1 MDIQTILSSVLDEAY
16 LPNEYPA
23 LAALEDEWTLN
34 RPFEGLRVLV
44 ATPIY
49 RNTMTQYRALLAGGA
64 KLLVGFWGVND
75 GEIVDFLKDNG
86 ILVVTPAEML
96 EAESRGEFVD
106 LVLDCAGSFA
116 GLHPKFGF
124 VELTRSGVQH
134 YNDAKKP
141 VYVADSGFVKRI
153 ETSLGTGDGYFR
165 ALEKL
170 GYGESFEG
178 KRLLV
183 FGSGKVGS
191 GIALQGVRRGCN
203 VTVVTDLKRAQ
214 SEQPVLSENAE
225 NAAKLENAEN
235 AANLENAANSADSA
249 TPTSEA
255 LEIMPAGDFS
265 PILLQNGVEVVDCH
279 DYESVSS
286 LIYAADFVVTATGVK
301 YALAAPE
308 LQDSLLSTTAILA
321 NMGVEDEYGEFLP
334 AERVLNKKGP
344 LNFILEEPTHLKYI
358 DTSLALHA
366 ALAELLVQEA
376 KTAAPGERTTS
387 ESEAVATSGN
397 AVGLR
402 FPPQELEQ
410 RLLSIAI
417 QDGVIGPE
425 VCDMLG
431 GLPADYD

>member
-1 MDIQTILSSVLDEAY
+1 MDILTILSSVLDEAY

-23 LAALEDEWTLN
+23 LAALEDDWAVK
-34 RPFEGLRVLV
+34 RPFDGLRVLV

-64 KLLVGFWGVND
+64 KLLVGFWGMND
-75 GEIVDFLKDNG
+75 GKIVEFLKDNDVP
-86 ILVVTPAEML
+86 VVTPAEML

-116 GLHPKFGF
+116 GLHPKIGF

-134 YNDAKKP
+134 YNGAKKP
-141 VYVADSGFVKRI
+141 VYVADSGIVKRI

-203 VTVVTDLKRAQ
+203 VTVVTDLSRLNAQ
-214 SEQPVLSENAE
+214 NS
-225 NAAKLENAEN
+225 
-235 AANLENAANSADSA
+235 ANSADSA
-249 TPTSEA
+249 GAANASTSANSATPASETQEA
-255 LEIMPAGDFS
+255 MPAGDFS

-279 DYESVSS
+279 DYEVVSS
-286 LIYAADFVVTATGVK
+286 LIYASDFVVTATGVK
-301 YALAAPE
+301 NALASPE
-308 LQDSLLSTTAILA
+308 LQEPLLSTMALLA
-321 NMGVEDEYGEFLP
+321 NMGVEDEYGEAIP
-334 AERVLNKKGP
+334 AERVLNNKGP

-376 KTAAPGERTTS
+376 GKGCS
-387 ESEAVATSGN
+387 
-397 AVGLR
+397 GLR
-402 FPPQELEQ
+402 YPPEELEQ

-417 QDGVIGPE
+417 QDGIIGPE
-425 VCDMLG
+425 ICDMLG
-431 GLPADYD
+431 IVPSEYDY

>member
-1 MDIQTILSSVLDEAY
+1 MDILTILSSVLDEAY

-23 LAALEDEWTLN
+23 LAALEDDWAVK
-34 RPFEGLRVLV
+34 RPFDGLRVLV

-64 KLLVGFWGVND
+64 KLLVGFWGMND
-75 GEIVDFLKDNG
+75 GKIVEFLKDNC
-86 ILVVTPAEML
+86 IPVVSPAEML

-116 GLHPKFGF
+116 GLHPKIGF

-134 YNDAKKP
+134 YNGAKKP
-141 VYVADSGFVKRI
+141 VYVADSGIVKRI

-203 VTVVTDLKRAQ
+203 VTVVTDLSRLNAQ
-214 SEQPVLSENAE
+214 NS
-225 NAAKLENAEN
+225 
-235 AANLENAANSADSA
+235 ANSADSA
-249 TPTSEA
+249 GAANTSAAAKASTSANSATPASETQEA
-255 LEIMPAGDFS
+255 MPAGDFS
-265 PILLQNGVEVVDCH
+265 AILLQNGVDVVDCH

-301 YALAAPE
+301 NALASPE
-308 LQDSLLSTTAILA
+308 LQEPLFSTMALLA
-321 NMGVEDEYGEFLP
+321 NMGVEDEYGEAIP
-334 AERVLNKKGP
+334 AERVLNNKGP

-376 KTAAPGERTTS
+376 GKGCS
-387 ESEAVATSGN
+387 
-397 AVGLR
+397 GLR
-402 FPPQELEQ
+402 YPPEELEQ

-425 VCDMLG
+425 ICDMLG
-431 GLPADYD
+431 IVPSEYD

>member
-1 MDIQTILSSVLDEAY
+1 MDILTILSSVLDEAY

-23 LAALEDEWTLN
+23 LAALEDDWAVK
-34 RPFEGLRVLV
+34 RPFDGLRVLV

-64 KLLVGFWGVND
+64 KLLVGFWGMND
-75 GEIVDFLKDNG
+75 GKIVEFLKDNDVP
-86 ILVVTPAEML
+86 VVTPAEML

-116 GLHPKFGF
+116 GLHPKIGF

-134 YNDAKKP
+134 YNGAKKP
-141 VYVADSGFVKRI
+141 VYVADTGIVKRI

-203 VTVVTDLKRAQ
+203 VTVVTDLSRLNAQ
-214 SEQPVLSENAE
+214 NS
-225 NAAKLENAEN
+225 
-235 AANLENAANSADSA
+235 ANSADSA
-249 TPTSEA
+249 GAANTSAAAKASTSANSATPASETQEA
-255 LEIMPAGDFS
+255 MPAGDFS
-265 PILLQNGVEVVDCH
+265 PILLQNGVDVVDCH
-279 DYESVSS
+279 DYEVVSS
-286 LIYAADFVVTATGVK
+286 LIYASDFVVTATGVK

-308 LQDSLLSTTAILA
+308 LQEPLLSTMALLA
-321 NMGVEDEYGEFLP
+321 NMGVEDEYGEAIP
-334 AERVLNKKGP
+334 AERVLNNKGP

-376 KTAAPGERTTS
+376 GKGDS
-387 ESEAVATSGN
+387 
-397 AVGLR
+397 GLR
-402 FPPQELEQ
+402 YPPEELEQ

-417 QDGVIGPE
+417 QDGIIGPE
-425 VCDMLG
+425 ICDMLG
-431 GLPADYD
+431 IVPSEYDY

>member
-1 MDIQTILSSVLDEAY
+1 MDILTILSSVLDEAY

-23 LAALEDEWTLN
+23 LAALEDDWAVK
-34 RPFEGLRVLV
+34 RPFDGLRVLV

-64 KLLVGFWGVND
+64 KLLVGFWGMND
-75 GEIVDFLKDNG
+75 GKIVEFLKDNC
-86 ILVVTPAEML
+86 IPVVSPAEML

-116 GLHPKFGF
+116 GLHPKIGF

-134 YNDAKKP
+134 YNGAKKP
-141 VYVADSGFVKRI
+141 VYVADSGIVKRI

-203 VTVVTDLKRAQ
+203 VTVVTDLSRLNAQ
-214 SEQPVLSENAE
+214 NS
-225 NAAKLENAEN
+225 
-235 AANLENAANSADSA
+235 ANSADSA
-249 TPTSEA
+249 GAANTSAAAKASTSANSATPASETQEA
-255 LEIMPAGDFS
+255 MPAGDFS
-265 PILLQNGVEVVDCH
+265 AILLQNGVEVVDCH
-279 DYESVSS
+279 DYEVVSS
-286 LIYAADFVVTATGVK
+286 LIYASDFVVTATGVK
-301 YALAAPE
+301 NALASPE
-308 LQDSLLSTTAILA
+308 LQEPLLSTMALLA
-321 NMGVEDEYGEFLP
+321 NMGVEDEYGEAIP
-334 AERVLNKKGP
+334 AERVLNNKGP

-376 KTAAPGERTTS
+376 GKGCS
-387 ESEAVATSGN
+387 
-397 AVGLR
+397 GLR
-402 FPPQELEQ
+402 YPPGELEQ

-417 QDGVIGPE
+417 QDGIIGPE
-425 VCDMLG
+425 ICDMLG
-431 GLPADYD
+431 IVPSEYDY

>member
-23 LAALEDEWTLN
+23 LAVLEDEWTVK

-64 KLLVGFWGVND
+64 KLLVGFWGMND
-75 GEIVDFLKDNG
+75 GKIVEFLKDNC
-86 ILVVTPAEML
+86 IPVVSPAEML

-116 GLHPKFGF
+116 GLHPKIGF

-134 YNDAKKP
+134 YNGAKKP
-141 VYVADSGFVKRI
+141 VYVADSGIVKRI

-225 NAAKLENAEN
+225 NAANLENAEN
-235 AANLENAANSADSA
+235 AANLENAANSVDSA
-249 TPTSEA
+249 TPVSEA
-255 LEIMPAGDFS
+255 SEKMPAGDFS

-279 DYESVSS
+279 DYETVSS
-286 LIYAADFVVTATGVK
+286 LIYATDFVVTATGVK

-308 LQDSLLSTTAILA
+308 LQEPLLSTAAILA

-366 ALAELLVQEA
+366 ALAELLVQEV
-376 KTAAPGERTTS
+376 KSAASGERAT
-387 ESEAVATSGN
+387 SEAVATSGN
-397 AVGLR
+397 AMGLR